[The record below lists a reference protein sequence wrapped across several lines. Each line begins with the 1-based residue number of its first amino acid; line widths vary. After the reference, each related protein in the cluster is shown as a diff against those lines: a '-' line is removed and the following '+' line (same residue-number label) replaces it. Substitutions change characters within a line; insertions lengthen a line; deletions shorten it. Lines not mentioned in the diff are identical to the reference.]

1 MDKLIQGG
9 NVVFETEVRKA
20 DILIRGEKIAAV
32 FAPGEYSG
40 SAEIID
46 ASGLHVMP
54 GTIDPHQHL
63 GLYKPLG
70 DAFRADPPRQAVGGL
85 TTLLNYHRGR
95 GDYYETVQEA
105 IEEGEKNSLVDFA
118 FSLGLCAKE
127 HLREL
132 EGYVEKLGITSFKFF
147 FDKQDIAHTFY
158 DIPREEALTLDKAD
172 FYFIL
177 KRLREISP
185 ELLLCIHCEDADLF
199 RSLQEQVRRE
209 NDPDDRY
216 SLRGFEKTRPG
227 WVETISVGDTMWLN
241 HVAGGNIYIVHTS
254 AATSVDLYE
263 TLSQVLKGKVTLETC
278 PHYLLLTSD
287 APCGLL
293 AKVNPPLRTE
303 SDNERLWEGIR
314 CGSVR
319 TMGTDN
325 VPVRRDKRY
334 ERGDDIW
341 DVFVGFGGPGM
352 ILPTLISEGY
362 HRRGIP
368 LTTLSMVN
376 STNAARIFLL
386 REKGLIAPGYD
397 ADLALVDLDWERE
410 ITPELFGDSDFSV
423 YEGMKLKGWPRYT
436 ISRGE
441 IIQKDGVITA
451 EPGRGKYLRRYC
463 EKAEG

>member
-1 MDKLIQGG
+1 MEKIIKNG
-9 NVVFETEVRKA
+9 NVVFETVVQKA
-20 DILIRGEKIAAV
+20 DILIRDEKIAAIL
-32 FAPGEYSG
+32 APGEYKG
-40 SAEIID
+40 DAEVID
-46 ASGLHVMP
+46 AEGLYVMP

-70 DAFRADPPRQAVGGL
+70 DAFREDTKRQAIGGL
-85 TTLLNYHRGR
+85 TTLLNYHRGK
-95 GDYYETVQEA
+95 GNYYETVQEA
-105 IEEGEKNSLVDFA
+105 IEDGESNSYVDFA

-127 HLREL
+127 HLDEL
-132 EGYVEKLGITSFKFF
+132 RGYVEKLGITSFKFF
-147 FDKQDIAHTFY
+147 FDKQDIAHLFY
-158 DIPREEALTLDKAD
+158 DLPKEAALTLDKPD

-177 KRLREISP
+177 QKLKEISP
-185 ELLLCIHCEDADLF
+185 DLLLCVHCEDADLF
-199 RSLQEQVRRE
+199 RALQKKVK
-209 NDPDDRY
+209 DDNLPEDKY
-216 SLRGFEKTRPG
+216 SLSGFEKTRPD
-227 WVETISVGDTMWLN
+227 WVETISVADTMWIN
-241 HVAGGNIYIVHTS
+241 HIVDGNMYVVHTS
-254 AATSVDLYE
+254 SKTSVEMYE
-263 TLSQVLKGKVTLETC
+263 TLRKVLKGKVTLETC
-278 PHYLLLTSD
+278 PHYLTLTKDS
-287 APCGLL
+287 PCGLL
-293 AKVNPPLRTE
+293 GKVNPPLRTSE
-303 SDNERLWEGIR
+303 DNEALWEGIR
-314 CGSVR
+314 NGSVK

-325 VPVRRDKRY
+325 VPVRKEKRY

-362 HRRGIP
+362 HKRGIP

-386 REKGLIAPGYD
+386 NEKGVIAPGYD

-451 EPGRGKYLRRYC
+451 EAGRGKYIRR
-463 EKAEG
+463 KI

>member
-1 MDKLIQGG
+1 MDKLIKNG
-9 NVVFETEVRKA
+9 NVVFETAVRKA
-20 DILIRGEKIAAV
+20 DLLIRGEKIAAILE
-32 FAPGEYSG
+32 PGAYTG
-40 SAEIID
+40 QAEVID
-46 ASGLHVMP
+46 AEGLYVMP

-70 DAFRADPPRQAVGGL
+70 DAFRMDTPRQVIGGL
-85 TTLLNYHRGR
+85 TTLLNYHRGK
-95 GDYYETVQEA
+95 GDYYQTVQEA

-127 HLREL
+127 HLTEL
-132 EGYVEKLGITSFKFF
+132 QGYVDRLGITSFKFF

-158 DIPREEALTLDKAD
+158 DLPKEAALTLDKAD

-177 KRLREISP
+177 KKLREISP

-199 RSLQEQVRRE
+199 RALQKAVRE
-209 NDPDDRY
+209 ADDPFDRY
-216 SLRGFEKTRPG
+216 SLTGFEKTRPG
-227 WVETISVGDTMWLN
+227 WVETISVADTMWMN
-241 HVAGGNIYIVHTS
+241 HIVDGNMYVVHTS
-254 AATSVDLYE
+254 AATSVEMYE
-263 TLSQVLKGKVTLETC
+263 TLSRVLKGNVTLETC
-278 PHYLLLTSD
+278 PHYLLLDKS
-287 APCGLL
+287 ASCGLL
-293 AKVNPPLRTE
+293 GKVNPPLRTPA
-303 SDNERLWEGIR
+303 DNDALWEGIR
-314 CGSVR
+314 NGSVK

-325 VPVRRDKRY
+325 VPVRKEKRY

-362 HRRGIP
+362 HKRGIP

-376 STNAARIFLL
+376 STNAAKVFLL
-386 REKGLIAPGYD
+386 RDKGVIAPGYD

-441 IIQKDGVITA
+441 VLQKDGVITA
-451 EPGRGKYLRRYC
+451 EPGRGRYIRRHVD
-463 EKAEG
+463 

>member
-1 MDKLIQGG
+1 MDKLIKNGH
-9 NVVFETEVRKA
+9 VVFENEVR
-20 DILIRGEKIAAV
+20 DVDLLIRGEKIAAIL
-32 FAPGEYSG
+32 APGTYEG
-40 SAEIID
+40 DAETID
-46 ASGLHVMP
+46 AKGLFVMP

-70 DAFRADPPRQAVGGL
+70 DAFRMDTPRQAIGGL
-85 TTLLNYHRGR
+85 TTLLNYHRGK
-95 GDYYETVQEA
+95 GDYFETVQEA
-105 IEEGEKNSLVDFA
+105 IEDGEKNSLVDFG

-127 HLREL
+127 HLDHL
-132 EGYVEKLGITSFKFF
+132 QGYVDRLGITSFKFF

-158 DIPREEALTLDKAD
+158 DLPKEAALTLDKAD

-177 KRLREISP
+177 KKLREISP

-199 RSLQEQVRRE
+199 RALQKAVRDAD
-209 NDPDDRY
+209 DPEDRY
-216 SLRGFEKTRPG
+216 ALSGFEKTRPG
-227 WVETISVGDTMWLN
+227 WVETISVADTMWMN
-241 HVAGGNIYIVHTS
+241 HVVDGNMYVVHTS
-254 AATSVDLYE
+254 AKTSVEMYE
-263 TLSQVLKGKVTLETC
+263 TLRQALRGKVTLETC
-278 PHYLLLTSD
+278 PHYLLLTKD

-293 AKVNPPLRTE
+293 AKVNPPLRTAA
-303 SDNERLWEGIR
+303 DNDALWEGIR
-314 CGSVR
+314 NGSVK

-325 VPVRRDKRY
+325 VPVRKAKRY

-341 DVFVGFGGPGM
+341 DVFVSFGGPGM

-362 HRRGIP
+362 HHRNIP

-376 STNAARIFLL
+376 STNAARVFLL
-386 REKGLIAPGYD
+386 REKGEIAPGFD

-441 IIQKDGVITA
+441 IIQMNGKITA
-451 EPGRGKYLRRYC
+451 DPGRGHYLRRHI
-463 EKAEG
+463 

>member
-1 MDKLIQGG
+1 MRKLIKNG
-9 NVVFETEVRKA
+9 NVVFENDIRKV
-20 DILIRGEKIAAV
+20 DLLIKDEKIEAILE
-32 FAPGEYSG
+32 PGSFEG
-40 SAEIID
+40 EAEVID
-46 ASGLHVMP
+46 AEGLYVMP

-70 DAFRADPPRQAVGGL
+70 DAFRADTPRQAIGGL
-85 TTLLNYHRGR
+85 TTLLNYHRGK
-95 GDYYETVQEA
+95 GNYYETVQEA
-105 IEEGEKNSLVDFA
+105 IEEGESNSLVDFA

-127 HLREL
+127 HIDEL

-158 DIPREEALTLDKAD
+158 DLPEEAALTLDKAD
-172 FYFIL
+172 FYHIL

-185 ELLLCIHCEDADLF
+185 DLLLCIHCEDADLF
-199 RSLQEQVRRE
+199 RALQKDVKEAD
-209 NDPDDRY
+209 DPADRY
-216 SLRGFEKTRPG
+216 SLTGFEKTRPG
-227 WVETISVGDTMWLN
+227 WVETITVADTMWMN
-241 HVAGGNIYIVHTS
+241 HVVDGNMYVVHTS
-254 AATSVDLYE
+254 AATSVEMYE
-263 TLSQVLKGKVTLETC
+263 TLSKVLGGKVTLETC
-278 PHYLLLTSD
+278 PHYLLLTKDS
-287 APCGLL
+287 PCGLL
-293 AKVNPPLRTE
+293 GKVNPPLRTPA
-303 SDNERLWEGIR
+303 DNEALWEGIR
-314 CGSVR
+314 NGSVK

-325 VPVRRDKRY
+325 VPVRKEKRY

-362 HRRGIP
+362 HKRGIP

-376 STNAARIFLL
+376 STNAAKVFLL
-386 REKGLIAPGYD
+386 KDKGVIAPGYD

-423 YEGMKLKGWPRYT
+423 YEGIKLKGWPRYT

-451 EPGRGKYLRRYC
+451 ECGRGKYIKRSI
-463 EKAEG
+463 

>member
-1 MDKLIQGG
+1 MDKLIKNGS
-9 NVVFETEVRKA
+9 VVFETDVRKA
-20 DILIRGEKIAAV
+20 DILVRGEKIAAIL
-32 FAPGEYSG
+32 APGEYCG
-40 SAEIID
+40 DAEVID
-46 ASGLHVMP
+46 AEGLYVMP

-70 DAFRADPPRQAVGGL
+70 DAFRADTPRQAIGGL
-85 TTLLNYHRGR
+85 TTLLNYHRGK
-95 GDYYETVQEA
+95 GNYYETVQEA
-105 IEEGEKNSLVDFA
+105 IEDGEKNSLVDFA

-127 HLREL
+127 HLTEL
-132 EGYVEKLGITSFKFF
+132 EGYVDKLGITSFKFF

-158 DIPREEALTLDKAD
+158 DLEKDAALTLDKAD
-172 FYFIL
+172 FYHIL

-199 RSLQEQVRRE
+199 RALQKDVRDAD
-209 NDPDDRY
+209 DPADRY
-216 SLRGFEKTRPG
+216 SLAGFEKTRPG
-227 WVETISVGDTMWLN
+227 WVETITVVDTMWMN
-241 HVAGGNIYIVHTS
+241 HIIDGNMYVVHTS
-254 AATSVDLYE
+254 AATSVKMYE
-263 TLSQVLKGKVTLETC
+263 TLSKVLKGNVTLETC
-278 PHYLLLTSD
+278 PHYLLLTKD
-287 APCGLL
+287 AECGLL
-293 AKVNPPLRTE
+293 AKVNPPLRTIA
-303 SDNERLWEGIR
+303 DNDALWDGIR
-314 CGSVR
+314 NGSVK

-325 VPVRRDKRY
+325 VPVRKAKRY

-362 HRRGIP
+362 HKRGIP

-376 STNAARIFLL
+376 STNAAKVFLL
-386 REKGLIAPGYD
+386 RDKGVIAPGYD

-410 ITPELFGDSDFSV
+410 ITPELFGNSDFSV

-451 EPGRGKYLRRYC
+451 EPGRGRYIHRHVA
-463 EKAEG
+463 K

>member
-1 MDKLIQGG
+1 MEKLIKDGS
-9 NVVFETEVRKA
+9 VVFETAVRKA
-20 DILIRGEKIAAV
+20 DILIRREKIAAI
-32 FAPGEYSG
+32 FSPGEYVG
-40 SAEIID
+40 NAEIID
-46 ASGLHVMP
+46 ANGLYIMP

-70 DAFRADPPRQAVGGL
+70 DAFRMDTPRQAIGGL
-85 TTLLNYHRGR
+85 TTLLNYQRGK

-105 IEEGEKNSLVDFA
+105 IRDGEENSLVDFA

-127 HLREL
+127 HLDEL
-132 EGYVEKLGITSFKFF
+132 EGYVKRLGITSFKFF

-158 DIPREEALTLDKAD
+158 DLPKEEALTLDKAD

-177 KRLREISP
+177 KKLREISP

-199 RSLQEQVRRE
+199 RALQKSVKEADDQE
-209 NDPDDRY
+209 DRY
-216 SLRGFEKTRPG
+216 SLTGFEKTRPG
-227 WVETISVGDTMWLN
+227 WVETITVSDTMWLN
-241 HVAGGNIYIVHTS
+241 HVVDGNMYVVHTS
-254 AATSVDLYE
+254 AATTVGMYD
-263 TLSQVLKGKVTLETC
+263 TLRKVLKGNVTLETC
-278 PHYLLLTSD
+278 PHYLLLTKE

-293 AKVNPPLRTE
+293 GKVNPPLRTVK
-303 SDNERLWEGIR
+303 DNDTLWEGIR
-314 CGSVR
+314 NGSIKTV
-319 TMGTDN
+319 GTDN
-325 VPVRRDKRY
+325 VPVRKEKRF
-334 ERGDDIW
+334 EHGDDIW
-341 DVFVGFGGPGM
+341 AVFVGFGGPGI

-362 HRRGIP
+362 HKRGIP

-386 REKGLIAPGYD
+386 RDKGVIAPGYD

-451 EPGRGKYLRRYC
+451 KPGRGKYLRRFVN
-463 EKAEG
+463 

>member
-1 MDKLIQGG
+1 MEKLIKNG
-9 NVVFETEVRKA
+9 NVVFETNVQKA
-20 DILIRGEKIAAV
+20 DILIRDEKIVAILS
-32 FAPGEYSG
+32 PGEYSG

-46 ASGLHVMP
+46 ADGLYVMP
-54 GTIDPHQHL
+54 GTIDPHEHL

-70 DAFRADPPRQAVGGL
+70 DAFRMDTPRQAIGGL
-85 TTLLNYHRGR
+85 TTLLNYHRGK
-95 GDYYETVQEA
+95 GDYYQTVQEA
-105 IEEGEKNSLVDFA
+105 IEDGEKNSLVDFA

-127 HLREL
+127 HLGEL

-158 DIPREEALTLDKAD
+158 DLPKEAALTLDKAD

-185 ELLLCIHCEDADLF
+185 ELLLCIHCEDADIF
-199 RSLQEQVRRE
+199 RALQKSVRE
-209 NDPDDRY
+209 ADDPADRY
-216 SLRGFEKTRPG
+216 SLTGFEKTRPG
-227 WVETISVGDTMWLN
+227 WVETITVADTMWMN
-241 HVAGGNIYIVHTS
+241 HVVDGNMYVVHTS
-254 AATSVDLYE
+254 AASSVEMYD
-263 TLSQVLKGKVTLETC
+263 TLSRVLKGKVTLETC
-278 PHYLLLTSD
+278 PHYLLLNKES
-287 APCGLL
+287 PCGLL
-293 AKVNPPLRTE
+293 GKVNPPLRTVA
-303 SDNERLWEGIR
+303 DNEALWEGIR
-314 CGSVR
+314 NGSVK

-325 VPVRRDKRY
+325 VPVRKEKRY

-362 HRRGIP
+362 HKRGIP

-376 STNAARIFLL
+376 STNAARAFLL
-386 REKGLIAPGYD
+386 RDKGVIAPGYD

-423 YEGMKLKGWPRYT
+423 YEGLKLKGWPRYT

-441 IIQKDGVITA
+441 VIQKDGVITA
-451 EPGRGKYLRRYC
+451 EPGRGRYIRRHVS
-463 EKAEG
+463 K